1 MSQPRTK
8 FQVAAMY
15 GAYYGLASIL
25 SMLLFYV
32 LNFEIRSSLPT
43 LIGYGLLILF
53 MVMGTKNYRDHELGG
68 FISYGSA
75 LGTGVLISICGGFL
89 IAGWTVILFSFIDPE
104 MVQRIL
110 DSTQEQMIQQ
120 GMPDAEVEKALDMA
134 RRFMT
139 PTWLFLLSIAG
150 SAFMGFLFSLF
161 TSIFLK
167 KDSNPFQSNLG

>member
-68 FISYGSA
+68 FIS
-75 LGTGVLISICGGFL
+75 
-89 IAGWTVILFSFIDPE
+89 FSFIDPE